1 MRQLTPQ
8 PAATASTLIALVL
21 LLALGPGAA
30 GAQSPPTPQPS
41 RPPVSALGTI
51 TQVSGTGGC
60 LVDRSAPRDDCTSAR
75 ALLGPA
81 PFLGSHAV
89 AISPDGKHVYVAA
102 STGDA
107 IAIFGRSARTGKL
120 TQAAGKAGC
129 IATKG
134 ASGCAWARGL
144 NGPNSVAVSPD
155 GRHVYAT
162 SLNSDDISVMRRN
175 RSTGALTQL
184 SGPSGCISGVAAVP
198 GCSTGRALDG
208 PDVVTVSPDGKN
220 VYAGSFFGNAVV
232 MFTRNT
238 STGALTQPAD
248 TTGCLAAATTGCAA
262 GLALGAPEGM
272 AASEDGASVYVATA
286 ASNAVLTLVRDPS
299 TGALTQATDGTGC
312 MANGPITGCAT
323 GVRLGGANALTV
335 SPDDGDVYVTSLT
348 SNSVTSFIRTAG
360 TGQLAQQ
367 TGTSACAIYVVA
379 VGCSLARSLS
389 APEGIAVSPDGGSVY
404 AAAYNSGT
412 IDTFDR
418 SSTGALKQK
427 PRQPGCI
434 TGRTAADCTAGRA
447 LSGVSSIAVS
457 PDGKHVYAAAF
468 KSNAV
473 TVFTRITKAMTSGSD

>member
-1 MRQLTPQ
+1 MRQPTPQ
-8 PAATASTLIALVL
+8 PAVITSALIALVL
-21 LLALGPGAA
+21 VLGPGAA
-30 GAQSPPTPQPS
+30 AAQSTS
-41 RPPVSALGTI
+41 LGAI
-51 TQVSGTGGC
+51 TQIRGDDGC
-60 LVDRSAPRDDCTSAR
+60 LVDRSAPRADCIPVR

-89 AISPDGKHVYVAA
+89 AIAPDGRHVYVAS
-102 STGDA
+102 STSDA
-107 IAIFGRSARTGKL
+107 IAVFGRSTRTGAL
-120 TQAAGKAGC
+120 TQARGKAGC
-129 IATKG
+129 IAAKG
-134 ASGCAWARGL
+134 ASGCAWARAL
-144 NGPNSVAVSPD
+144 NGPNSVAVAPD
-155 GRHVYAT
+155 GRHVYTT
-162 SLNSDDISVMRRN
+162 SLNSDDVSVMRRN
-175 RSTGALTQL
+175 RTTGALTQL

-198 GCSTGRALDG
+198 GCATARVLDG
-208 PDVVTVSPDGKN
+208 PDVVTVSPDGRN

-232 MFTRNT
+232 TFSRNA

-248 TTGCLAAATTGCAA
+248 ATGCLAAATTGCTA
-262 GLALGAPEGM
+262 GFALGAPEGM

-286 ASNAVLTLVRDPS
+286 ASNAVVTLQRNAS
-299 TGALTQATDGTGC
+299 SGALTQATDGTGC
-312 MANGPITGCAT
+312 IANTPITGCGT
-323 GVRLGGANALTV
+323 GVQLGGANALTV

-367 TGTSACAIYVVA
+367 TGTSACAIYLLA
-379 VGCSLARSLS
+379 VGCSLARSLN
-389 APEGIAVSPDGGSVY
+389 APEGIAVSPDGANVY
-404 AAAYNSGT
+404 AAAYNAGT

-434 TGRTAADCTAGRA
+434 TGRTAPDCTAGRA
-447 LSGVSSIAVS
+447 LSGVSSVAVS

>member
-8 PAATASTLIALVL
+8 PAAITATLIALTIV
-21 LLALGPGAA
+21 LGPGTAA
-30 GAQSPPTPQPS
+30 GAQTSP
-41 RPPVSALGTI
+41 LGAI
-51 TQVSGTGGC
+51 AQVSGDDGC
-60 LVDRSAPRDDCTSAR
+60 LVDRSTPRADCTPVR

-81 PFLGSHAV
+81 PFLGSHAL
-89 AISPDGKHVYVAA
+89 AIAPDGKHVYVAS
-102 STGDA
+102 STSDA
-107 IAIFGRSARTGKL
+107 IAILDRSARTGTL
-120 TQAAGKAGC
+120 TQAGGKAGC
-129 IATKG
+129 IAAKG
-134 ASGCAWARGL
+134 ASGCAWARAL
-144 NGPNSVAVSPD
+144 NGPNSVAVAPD

-162 SLNSDDISVMRRN
+162 SLNSDDISIMRRN

-198 GCSTGRALDG
+198 GCATARALDG
-208 PDVVTVSPDGKN
+208 PDVVTVSPDGRS

-232 MFTRNT
+232 TFSRNA
-238 STGALTQPAD
+238 STGVLTQPAG
-248 TTGCLAAATTGCAA
+248 TAGCLAAATDGCAP

-272 AASEDGASVYVATA
+272 AASKDGASVYVATA
-286 ASNAVLTLVRDPS
+286 ASNAVLTLQRDPS
-299 TGALTQATDGTGC
+299 TGALTQPTDGSGCMTNVPSTGC
-312 MANGPITGCAT
+312 TT
-323 GVRLGGANALTV
+323 GVELGGANAVTV

-360 TGQLAQQ
+360 TGQLTQQ
-367 TGTSACAIYVVA
+367 TGTSACAIHVLA

-389 APEGIAVSPDGGSVY
+389 APEGIAVSPDGANVY
-404 AAAYNSGT
+404 AAAYNAGT

-418 SSTGALKQK
+418 SGAGALKQK

-434 TGRTAADCTAGRA
+434 TGRTAPDCTPGRG

-457 PDGKHVYAAAF
+457 PDGGHVYAAAF